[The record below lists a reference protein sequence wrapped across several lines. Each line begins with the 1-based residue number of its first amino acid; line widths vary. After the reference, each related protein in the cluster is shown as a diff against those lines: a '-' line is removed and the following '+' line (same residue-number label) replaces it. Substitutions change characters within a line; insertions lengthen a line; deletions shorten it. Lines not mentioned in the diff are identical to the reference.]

1 MIASALKRL
10 TRGFFPPSVRNRL
23 KVKLRKNRQHPPVGE
38 INFGTLRRLTPISR
52 EFGYDRGLPVDRY
65 YIDQFLA
72 RYAQDVRGR
81 VLEVGDATYTRRFG
95 GVRVIRSD
103 VLHVVE
109 GNPNATF
116 VADLTTADA
125 LPSESFDCVI
135 LTQTLHLIYDMK
147 AALRHLQR
155 ILKPGGV
162 LLITV
167 PGISQVVKCSW
178 GDDWCWALTLQSAR
192 MLLEEFFPEARVKV
206 EAYGNVLAAIAFL
219 EGIASEELRPDEL
232 DFRDD
237 EYQVLITVRAAKQD
251 AARSVGS

>member
-1 MIASALKRL
+1 MIASALKRF
-10 TRGFFPPSVRNRL
+10 TRGLLPPSVRHRL
-23 KVKLRKNRQHPPVGE
+23 TEPLRKNRRCPRVGE

-81 VLEVGDATYTRRFG
+81 VLEVGDSTYTQRFG
-95 GVRVIRSD
+95 GVRVTRSD

-116 VADLTTADA
+116 VADLTAADA

-167 PGISQVVKCSW
+167 PGISQVVKCAW

-192 MLLEEFFPEARVKV
+192 MLLEEFFPETRVQV
-206 EAYGNVLAAIAFL
+206 DAYGNVLAAIAFL
-219 EGIASEELRPDEL
+219 EGIASEELRPEEL

-237 EYQVLITVRAAKQD
+237 EYQVLITIRAAKQD
-251 AARSVGS
+251 TAS